1 MPSASHYLRLK
12 HAAKSKAAALGLGK
26 NKLEKNTDDATTVCG
41 DQPPSL
47 GNLFSSFHHSY
58 LLHLQSE
65 TNDNLAK
72 SLRKRMELKHDHPG
86 RPVYNGHYVR
96 VTPQPLKNPKLVLV
110 SEDVCTMIGLDPDVV
125 IASDEFVKYFSGDIK
140 GALSNYRDV
149 DVETWATPY
158 ALSIMGKQYVQDA
171 YSGDGYGD
179 GRAISVGE
187 VLVPNSSD
195 ETTIDPDSYRD
206 AVETSK
212 QYYPDHACRY
222 ELQLKGSGATPFCR
236 GGESRIHEHDHMM
249 CCV

>member
-12 HAAKSKAAALGLGK
+12 HAAKSKAAALGLSK
-26 NKLEKNTDDATTVCG
+26 NKLEKKVTIDDATECG

-47 GNLFSSFHHSY
+47 SNLFNSLHNSY

-96 VTPQPLKNPKLVLV
+96 VRPQPLKNPKLVLI
-110 SEDVCTMIGLDPDVV
+110 SEDVCSLIGLDPDA
-125 IASDEFVKYFSGDIK
+125 ISDEFVKYFSGDIQSV
-140 GALSNYRDV
+140 LSNYNDIDV
-149 DVETWATPY
+149 STWATPY

-187 VLVPNSSD
+187 VLVPILSD

-212 QYYPDHACRY
+212 QYYPDQACRY

-236 GGESRIHEHDHMM
+236 GGEPRHSII
-249 CCV
+249 